1 MEVQKNAAAVSLA
14 GQGILPPQFMKIAIM
29 RTMILITVVT
39 KTNILTK
46 ATIPWLQMP
55 LPDQSIKNF
64 HMEVPRE
71 VTVCWVISSSHQIV
85 GKIGGASVVPQA
97 RSLPNRQRREHMRRE
112 QKQRSKFNCQGIIQ
126 IVMLVMLR
134 LEEQR

>member
-14 GQGILPPQFMKIAIM
+14 GQCILAPQSMKIAIM

-39 KTNILTK
+39 KMNIVTK

-55 LPDQSIKNF
+55 LPDQAIKNF

-71 VTVCWVISSSHQIV
+71 VTMCWVIPSSHQIV
-85 GKIGGASVVPQA
+85 GKIGEASVVPRA
-97 RSLPNRQRREHMRRE
+97 RNLPNRQIRKHMRRE
-112 QKQRSKFNCQGIIQ
+112 QKQRGKFNCQGIIQ
-126 IVMLVMLR
+126 MVMLVMLR